1 MVYNVIDHN
10 AVTKKT
16 EHEKK
21 KKKKKTQSQ
30 TSLMLS
36 SFGIIKLMNIIILQ
50 Q

>member
-21 KKKKKTQSQ
+21 KKRKKPNPKKI
-30 TSLMLS
+30 LCLE
-36 SFGIIKLMNIIILQ
+36 KLE
-50 Q
+50 